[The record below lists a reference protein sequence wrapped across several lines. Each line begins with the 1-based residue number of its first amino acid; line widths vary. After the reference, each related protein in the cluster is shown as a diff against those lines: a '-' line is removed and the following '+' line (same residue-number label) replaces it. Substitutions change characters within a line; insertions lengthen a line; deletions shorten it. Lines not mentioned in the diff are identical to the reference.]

1 MSDTFI
7 TYLVPV
13 GLLLFLLEVY
23 FLKKRAIKITL
34 EQTALN
40 ISLGFLERLF
50 GLYITAKSIV
60 LFHTSVDFA
69 VFETLPKTWW
79 VFVLTFIALDFM
91 WYVYHITSHRVSI
104 IWGMHLVHH
113 HSEEY
118 NLSVNF
124 ALSPLGGIIRSF
136 MYCALVVF
144 GLPVE
149 YVILCSYLNAFYQ
162 YYLHTPFIKSIP
174 ILDKFLVM
182 PAHHQVHHG
191 SNEEYLDKNFGGV
204 FIIWDR
210 LFGTYQPLVKP
221 VKYGLTSTLP
231 HKDFVNLQLFYFK
244 KLAVNFKTKGFK
256 QGMRLLFVGPEHQ
269 TPEVPSVLPVK
280 SATSVSKL
288 ILGIIVYVIAYQTLI
303 QIESFSW
310 FLLVFMINFVAIMLI
325 NGVQRKPRLVAP

>member
-1 MSDTFI
+1 
-7 TYLVPV
+7 
-13 GLLLFLLEVY
+13 
-23 FLKKRAIKITL
+23 
-34 EQTALN
+34 
-40 ISLGFLERLF
+40 
-50 GLYITAKSIV
+50 
-60 LFHTSVDFA
+60 
-69 VFETLPKTWW
+69 
-79 VFVLTFIALDFM
+79 M
-91 WYVYHITSHRVSI
+91 WGI
-104 IWGMHLVHH
+104 HLVHH
-113 HSEEY
+113 HSEEF

-124 ALSPLGGIIRSF
+124 ALSPLGFILRSF
-136 MYCALVVF
+136 MYCVLVVF

-149 YVILCSYLNAFYQ
+149 YVILSSYLNAFYQ

-174 ILDKFLVM
+174 ILEKFLVM

-210 LFGTYQPLVKP
+210 IFGTYQPLVKP

-325 NGVQRKPRLVAP
+325 NGVQRKPRLIAP